1 MPPEP
6 PQPWAG
12 VREASAYAG
21 HAWQLPNRPARRPV
35 LETLLGPPDT
45 TPEGED
51 CLTLNVWTPGLGD
64 GARRPVMV
72 WLHGGAFGYGSG
84 NRAVTD
90 GANLARRG
98 DVLVVSVNHR
108 LNIFGFLE
116 LADLGGPAWAHSGN
130 AGVLDLVAALGW
142 VRDNIALFGGDPRNV
157 AIFGESGGGG
167 KVSVLFR
174 CRRRDGCSIA
184 RSSRAARRS
193 GYRPASGRTRW
204 PKPCL
209 RRSAYDPASASG

>member
-1 MPPEP
+1 
-6 PQPWAG
+6 
-12 VREASAYAG
+12 
-21 HAWQLPNRPARRPV
+21 V
-35 LETLLGPPDT
+35 LETLLGPPDP

-142 VRDNIALFGGDPRNV
+142 VRDNIALLAATPV
-157 AIFGESGGGG
+157 TW
-167 KVSVLFR
+167 
-174 CRRRDGCSIA
+174 
-184 RSSRAARRS
+184 RSSASRAAAAKSACCFDAGGARAVPSRDHPERR
-193 GYRPASGRTRW
+193 GDPGIDPRAGERAGRSR
-204 PKPCL
+204 
-209 RRSAYDPASASG
+209 A